1 MHAERK
7 KKVGRGQNKME
18 YKIKLSN
25 YRENL
30 IYNSKVRNLFGMASN
45 AMRNIKRG
53 VLWSQANPNICRT
66 WVIMGTVS
74 TKLEYL
80 SAWCWFWE
88 ECGKWVVNKIEFFAY
103 LGW

>member
-1 MHAERK
+1 MTVKEEDRNEENDEIGDQGARRGRK

-53 VLWSQANPNICRT
+53 VL
-66 WVIMGTVS
+66 
-74 TKLEYL
+74 
-80 SAWCWFWE
+80 
-88 ECGKWVVNKIEFFAY
+88 
-103 LGW
+103 